1 VNYPVACH
9 PQAWA
14 AGTLPFLLVTLLGLE
29 PDAFHKRVRIVR
41 LLLPQGLDRLV
52 IKGLHVNRASV
63 DLTFERDNTGVHVE
77 VTNLDG
83 ELEVQVTQGV

>member
-1 VNYPVACH
+1 M
-9 PQAWA
+9 
-14 AGTLPFLLVTLLGLE
+14 
-29 PDAFHKRVRIVR
+29 RIVR